1 MHSVLQHIPDKNFR
15 MVRYYGIYAR
25 RKKKIIIGFVR
36 QSTIMQRVLSDFSE
50 GREFCCPD
58 CGEKMVTVWYCR
70 KPPPK
75 DMSKIGEWL
84 D

>member
-1 MHSVLQHIPDKNFR
+1 

-25 RKKKIIIGFVR
+25 RKKKIIIDFVR
-36 QSTIMQRVLSDFSE
+36 QSTITQRVLSDFSN
-50 GREFCCPD
+50 GREFYCQD
-58 CGEKMVTVWYCR
+58 CGERMVTVWYCR

-75 DMSKIGEWL
+75 DMSKINEWL